1 MIMFER
7 ITRETYDEIIKN
19 QDLQF
24 QVDTY
29 YEPKEPAHQR
39 RIDKILSYLEPG
51 PAEKILDV
59 GCGVGTFVFHGAK
72 KGAVCFGVDYSR
84 EAIRTA
90 AILSHRYHLEKNM
103 HLVVGNALELPL
115 VSESVEKMTSIDFIE
130 HITDDEKD
138 RLLGEMKRVLK
149 KGGRLIVFTPNKIRE
164 DIAHSYWV
172 LRRCLFRDFV
182 PEDKLHYGLI
192 TRGKFERLLKKHG
205 LVFKFFYEDVTRPFL
220 ARWFLLNRF
229 LSLNLCWVITKP

>member
-1 MIMFER
+1 MPEH
-7 ITRETYDEIIKN
+7 ITRQTYDKVIKN

-29 YEPKEPAHQR
+29 YEPQERPQQR
-39 RIDKILSYLEPG
+39 RIEKILALLEPR
-51 PAEKILDV
+51 PDEKILDV
-59 GCGVGTFVFHGAK
+59 GCGVGTFVFHCAR
-72 KGAVCFGVDYSR
+72 KGAACFGVDYSQ
-84 EAIRTA
+84 EAIKVA
-90 AILSHRYHLEKNM
+90 AILSRRYHLEKKM

-115 VSESVEKMTSIDFIE
+115 ISESVEKITSIDFVE
-130 HITDDEKD
+130 HITDGEKD

-149 KGGRLIVFTPNKIRE
+149 KDGRLVVFTPNKIRE
-164 DIAHSYWV
+164 DIAFVYWAI
-172 LRRCLFRDFV
+172 RHALFQDIV

-205 LVFKFFYEDVTRPFL
+205 LRFQFSYEDVTRPFL